1 MPDEKKDNSKVL
13 VTGDDLLIEYIER
26 LINEIKP
33 PVNDKDLK
41 PEWYT
46 QIEKFVTH
54 YVWHSQD

>member
-1 MPDEKKDNSKVL
+1 MMPGEKKDKSKVL

-41 PEWYT
+41 PEWY
-46 QIEKFVTH
+46 
-54 YVWHSQD
+54 S